1 MKDMSENTMYI
12 NKKSIAERVSARLE
26 EKGISKLEFS
36 RLYGR
41 ASRPAVSSY
50 LNGKEGSMK
59 PEKQKEFEAFCEEWL
74 AENGEAAGI
83 SGGTYTESQTG
94 ETDTGVILKRENF
107 PSADFKGI
115 TGLCSLC
122 QETQDLGIVVGRSGY
137 GKTYAL
143 KNYAKLPKVIH
154 IECNETM
161 NCKDIIRRIEH
172 AVGMP
177 KGTGSIDE
185 RLGRISTFFTMNL
198 GYLLIMDEA
207 DKLLSK
213 YTIKKI
219 ELIRS
224 IADSSSVGVVL
235 AGEPALEAS
244 LKAWDERFANRM
256 GLIYKLGGLT
266 RREVEKYFEGYEIEE
281 AALEE
286 LYHRACNR
294 NTGCFRL
301 LDRTLNN
308 VIRILKTSDKS
319 RITYDVLKEAS
330 GMMIL

>member
-1 MKDMSENTMYI
+1 MSEMYV
-12 NKKSIAERVSARLE
+12 KKAALAERVNARLE
-26 EKGISKLEFS
+26 EAGMTKAEFS
-36 RLYGR
+36 VLYGN
-41 ASRPAVSSY
+41 ASRTAVSNY
-50 LNGKEGSMK
+50 LNGKPNSMAAK
-59 PEKQKEFEAFCEEWL
+59 KLKEFEAFCEKWL
-74 AENGEAAGI
+74 AENGEAQCMAAGMD
-83 SGGTYTESQTG
+83 GMQTENMAAAQ
-94 ETDTGVILKRENF
+94 EYAPIRKRENF
-107 PSADFKGI
+107 ESADFTGI

-122 QETQDLGIVVGRSGY
+122 QETQDLGMVVGRSGY
-137 GKTYAL
+137 GKTYTL

-161 NCKDIIRRIEH
+161 NCKDIIRRIEQ

-185 RLGRISTFFTMNL
+185 RMGRVCSFFSTNR
-198 GYLLIMDEA
+198 GYLLIIDEA

-219 ELIRS
+219 ELIRN
-224 IADSSSVGVVL
+224 IADGSGVGVVL

-256 GLIYKLGGLT
+256 GLIYKLSGLN
-266 RREVEKYFEGYEIEE
+266 RKEVERYFDGYEVED

-286 LYHRACNR
+286 LYQRACSR

-308 VIRILKTSDKS
+308 VIRILRTTDKNA
-319 RITYDVLKEAS
+319 ITYDVLKEAS
-330 GMMIL
+330 GMMVL